1 MEIKLVEQA
10 LGYLKSDKASAASAH
25 VEMQQWETIAKQNA
39 ICTLNILKMEL
50 EEEGRVVT
58 EDAIQDPEEYEA
70 PEQKPK
76 RKPGRFMGTAG
87 LAPDYGER
95 TGTY

>member
-50 EEEGRVVT
+50 EEEGRVVM
-58 EDAIQDPEEYEA
+58 DAIPEPVPLETLEK
-70 PEQKPK
+70 EPK
-76 RKPGRFMGTAG
+76 RKPGRFMGVAG
-87 LAPDYGER
+87 LAPDYEER

>member
-1 MEIKLVEQA
+1 MISREMEIKLVEQA
-10 LGYLKSDKASAASAH
+10 LNYLKSDKASAASAH
-25 VEMQQWETIAKQNA
+25 VDMQSWETIAKQNA

-50 EEEGRVVT
+50 EEKEVIPAVR
-58 EDAIQDPEEYEA
+58 EYDT
-70 PEQKPK
+70 PEQEPK
-76 RKPGRFMGTAG
+76 RKMGRFMGTAG